1 MTSSDQSRRP
11 DAEIHDEALAALYRQ
26 AAREEPSPRHDAAIL
41 AAAAADLAASRAPR
55 RQPWWLRWRLG
66 LSLAA
71 TVVLSTSLVLLVQR
85 EQNRIPA
92 GGHPAPLKPAL
103 RQAPNAEPAP
113 AAPAAEAPSLQR
125 PLAPQRQDEPRAEG
139 RAAASAAPAGP
150 SEQRAASRGAMEAP
164 AKAERGVSAQ
174 TPAPAQNSDTGR
186 EADRAAAPEPPSP
199 ESKLLAPSADDGKL
213 SGKAQET
220 PSAVS
225 PYSII
230 APKGSAPPSALPAA
244 APPPAAPAPFP
255 APAESSQEKHRSV
268 AAPSARDAP
277 ARSPQD
283 ELAEIRA
290 LLQAG
295 RTEEARNALGAFL
308 RGHPDFVLPAD
319 LQALRP
325 PRE

>member
-11 DAEIHDEALAALYRQ
+11 DAEIHDEALGALYRQ
-26 AAREEPSPRHDAAIL
+26 AAREEPSPRHDAVIL
-41 AAAAADLAASRAPR
+41 AAAAAQLAESRAPR

-71 TVVLSTSLVLLVQR
+71 TVILSTSLVLLVQR
-85 EQNRIPA
+85 EQARNPA
-92 GGHPAPLKPAL
+92 GPPAPLKPAL
-103 RQAPNAEPAP
+103 RQAPSAEPAP
-113 AAPAAEAPSLQR
+113 AAPAAEAPSLKR
-125 PLAPQRQDEPRAEG
+125 PVAPQRQDEPREEG
-139 RAAASAAPAGP
+139 RSAASTAPAGS
-150 SEQRAASRGAMEAP
+150 SEQRAASRGALEAQS
-164 AKAERGVSAQ
+164 KAERGLSAQ
-174 TPAPAQNSDTGR
+174 TPAPAQNSDAGR

-199 ESKLLAPSADDGKL
+199 ESKLLAPSADEGKL
-213 SGKAQET
+213 SGKARGT
-220 PSAVS
+220 SSAVS

-255 APAESSQEKHRSV
+255 APAESSQEKRRSV
-268 AAPSARDAP
+268 AAPSARDAA

-308 RGHPDFVLPAD
+308 RGHPDFELPAD